1 MKDIYLL
8 NTFQSNV
15 FFQHIFSRSLR
26 LLMVAPFEDPFLLI
40 SEALKIIQ
48 FCDAFYF
55 SLGNNNLFH

>member
-26 LLMVAPFEDPFLLI
+26 LLMVAPFEDPFLQI

-48 FCDAFYF
+48 F
-55 SLGNNNLFH
+55 